1 VPPHLTWSSALSS
14 GRSGGARVAGSQ
26 PSGASSTWF
35 SLANGRGGCSPR
47 GVRAGEIERV
57 RCKLDDFA
65 GEVFA
70 SLARKDQR
78 AKGGLYLQGLMLE
91 GRRKSMQTMGHR
103 LGIDY
108 QQLQQLQQFVSSSPW
123 PVEPVRRQLSRKAV
137 GLIGPKAWVVDDT
150 GFVKDGPASPGVAR
164 QYSGALGKIG
174 NVQIG
179 VSIHRVTDAGS
190 CPLSWRLFMPEV
202 WDDTWSESNEHA
214 ELVTARRVKAQIPAT
229 VRHRPKWELALEM
242 IDELGAWGLVPPV
255 MVGDA
260 GYGEIGHFRTGLTER
275 GIPYVVQVKSSTS
288 LHDGAARFE
297 MPTPTGK
304 RGRPFT
310 LASYQ
315 SSPVQAKSYA
325 AALPA
330 DAFQRMFRR
339 QGTKGEMASR
349 FAARRVR
356 PANRNL
362 RHERG
367 RVAAG
372 VLAARRVGRRRLR
385 ARRLLAFHAARGYP
399 DRRAGAAG
407 DDPVAH
413 RARLPRTQ
421 TRPRPGPLRR
431 PHLPWLAPPH
441 DPRHRRAPVHHPPAP
456 DRRPKSSRGSLSF
469 YETLR
474 ELKTAVTRLL
484 SCCPYC
490 QRAGPT

>member
-1 VPPHLTWSSALSS
+1 M
-14 GRSGGARVAGSQ
+14 
-26 PSGASSTWF
+26 
-35 SLANGRGGCSPR
+35 RG
-47 GVRAGEIERV
+47 E
-57 RCKLDDFA
+57 LDDFV

-91 GRRKSMQTMGHR
+91 GRRKSMQPMGDR

-108 QQLQQLQQFVSSSPW
+108 QQLQQFVSSSPW

-137 GLIGPKAWVVDDT
+137 GLIGPEAWVVDDT

-164 QYSGALGKIG
+164 QYSGTLGKIG

-179 VSIHRVTDAGS
+179 VSIHAVTDAAS
-190 CPLSWRLFMPEV
+190 CPLSWRLFLPEA
-202 WDDTWSESNEHA
+202 WDDTWSDSNEHA
-214 ELVTARRVKAQIPAT
+214 ELVTARRAKAQIPAT

-260 GYGEIGHFRTGLTER
+260 GYGEIGYFRTGLTER

-297 MPTPTGK
+297 IPTPTGK

-315 SSPVQAKSYA
+315 SAPVQAKSYA

-330 DAFQRMFRR
+330 DAFQRVFWR
-339 QGTKGEMASR
+339 QGSKGEMASR

-362 RHERG
+362 PTS
-367 RVAAG
+367 A
-372 VLAARRVGRRRLR
+372 
-385 ARRLLAFHAARGYP
+385 
-399 DRRAGAAG
+399 D
-407 DDPVAH
+407 
-413 RARLPRTQ
+413 
-421 TRPRPGPLRR
+421 
-431 PHLPWLAPPH
+431 
-441 DPRHRRAPVHHPPAP
+441 
-456 DRRPKSSRGSLSF
+456 GSLPECWLLIEWADDASEPTD
-469 YETLR
+469 YWLSTLPEDTPIAELVRLGKIRWRIEHDYR
-474 ELKTAVTRLL
+474 ELKHGLGLDHFEGRTFHGWHHHTTLVTAAHLFITLQRLTAN
-484 SCCPYC
+484 PK
-490 QRAGPT
+490 ATGAA